1 MIIPN
6 IWKNKKC
13 SKPPI
18 SNGLCNCE
26 NSRGFPRWVGNR
38 NSGGNSISIHVHI
51 YHCILVVEICSPSW
65 SIMYKFNLNNSGMYT
80 IIIWHAY
87 TIDYWQ
93 VHHHPNY
100 SCTIYIQSHSYNS
113 FNKGGK
119 AALFVF
125 SDNMNSP
132 RAQRPDFFAL
142 GELGEVEL
150 SLAKGLITLAVGKLV
165 ELTNLW
171 IYSVYFRHAYYI
183 YVYICYK
190 PEANYIV
197 GGHFL

>member
-1 MIIPN
+1 
-6 IWKNKKC
+6 
-13 SKPPI
+13 
-18 SNGLCNCE
+18 
-26 NSRGFPRWVGNR
+26 
-38 NSGGNSISIHVHI
+38 
-51 YHCILVVEICSPSW
+51 
-65 SIMYKFNLNNSGMYT
+65 
-80 IIIWHAY
+80 
-87 TIDYWQ
+87 
-93 VHHHPNY
+93 
-100 SCTIYIQSHSYNS
+100 
-113 FNKGGK
+113 
-119 AALFVF
+119 
-125 SDNMNSP
+125 MNSP

-183 YVYICYK
+183 YVYIYICYK